1 MGGSRRKLKKSRS
14 KVRIALPR
22 KKPHVFKP
30 AFTIPPKLRSLIAEE
45 EAQWDESGSVLSN
58 YRSFGIVSNPNLVGA
73 MSRTSQKI
81 ESGALQVPPP
91 PDSINLDDVDSGS
104 DLEEDDLKS
113 ALGKKRR
120 DGKAAPLQPLTAI
133 QRVYIGRLIEKYGD
147 DYEMMFRDMKL
158 NSMQHS
164 VAVLKN
170 LCERFRIRSNPVLR
184 LKTLAA

>member
-1 MGGSRRKLKKSRS
+1 MGGSRRRLKKSRS

-30 AFTIPPKLRSLIAEE
+30 SFTIPPKLRSLIAPEGT
-45 EAQWDESGSVLSN
+45 QWDETASVLDN
-58 YRSFGIVSNPNLVGA
+58 YRSFGVVSNPNLVGA
-73 MSRTSQKI
+73 LSRTSQKI
-81 ESGALQVPPP
+81 ESVSLQVPPA

-120 DGKAAPLQPLTAI
+120 DGKKAPMQPLTAI
-133 QRVYIGRLIEKYGD
+133 QRVYVARLIEKYGD
-147 DYEMMFRDMKL
+147 DYARMFRDTKL

-164 VAVLKN
+164 VAFLKN
-170 LCERFRIRSNPVLR
+170 LCQRFCIKSNPILR
-184 LKTLAA
+184 LKT